1 MQNLYICDMVRKEIT
16 DYIEQ
21 HILPQYETLD
31 AAHRTDHA
39 TTVIERSMKLAR
51 HYEVNEEMVYVVAA
65 YHDIGLQFGREKH
78 HTDSARLVRD
88 DAHLRQ
94 WFTTEQ
100 IGTIAEAAE
109 DHRASAKCEPR
120 SIYGRIVAEADRAIE
135 PMSILRRTVQYGLA
149 HYPHLTKEE
158 HWNRTLEHLAE
169 KYAEGGY
176 LRLWISE
183 SDNATKLEEL
193 REIIKDRVR
202 LRQIFEQI
210 FEQEIK

>member
-1 MQNLYICDMVRKEIT
+1 MVRKEIR

-21 HILPQYETLD
+21 HILPRYETFD

-65 YHDIGLQFGREKH
+65 YHDIGLEFGREMH
-78 HTDSARLVRD
+78 HQESARLVMEDKELCR
-88 DAHLRQ
+88 
-94 WFTTEQ
+94 WFSVEQ
-100 IGTIAEAAE
+100 RTTIAEAAE

-135 PMSILRRTVQYGLA
+135 PISIVRRTVQYGLA
-149 HYPHLTKEE
+149 HYPHLAKEE
-158 HWNRTLEHLAE
+158 HWLRTVEHLEE

-176 LRLWISE
+176 LRLWIAE

-193 REIIKDRVR
+193 RAIIKDKAR
-202 LRQIFEQI
+202 LREIFELI
-210 FEQEIK
+210 FEQESI

>member
-1 MQNLYICDMVRKEIT
+1 MVRKEIR

-21 HILPQYETLD
+21 HILPRYETFD

-65 YHDIGLQFGREKH
+65 YHDIGLEFGREMH
-78 HTDSARLVRD
+78 HRESARLVMEDKELCR
-88 DAHLRQ
+88 
-94 WFTTEQ
+94 WFSVEQ
-100 IGTIAEAAE
+100 RTTIAEAAE

-135 PMSILRRTVQYGLA
+135 PISIVRRTVQYGLA
-149 HYPHLTKEE
+149 HYPHLAKEE
-158 HWNRTLEHLAE
+158 HWLRTVEHLEE
-169 KYAEGGY
+169 KYADGGY
-176 LRLWISE
+176 LRLWIAE

-193 REIIKDRVR
+193 RAIIRDKAR
-202 LRQIFEQI
+202 LREIFELI
-210 FEQEIK
+210 FEQESI

>member
-1 MQNLYICDMVRKEIT
+1 MVRKEIR

-21 HILPQYETLD
+21 HILPRYETFD

-39 TTVIERSMKLAR
+39 TTVIERSMKLAQ

-65 YHDIGLQFGREKH
+65 YHDIGLEFGREMH
-78 HTDSARLVRD
+78 HRESARLIMEDKELCR
-88 DAHLRQ
+88 
-94 WFTTEQ
+94 WFSVEQ
-100 IGTIAEAAE
+100 RTTIAEAAE

-135 PMSILRRTVQYGLA
+135 PISIVRRTVQYGLA
-149 HYPHLTKEE
+149 HYPHLAKEE
-158 HWNRTLEHLAE
+158 HWLRTVKHLEE

-176 LRLWISE
+176 LKLWIAE

-193 REIIKDRVR
+193 RAIIKDKAR
-202 LRQIFEQI
+202 LREIFELI
-210 FEQEIK
+210 FEQESI

>member
-1 MQNLYICDMVRKEIT
+1 MVRKEIR

-21 HILPQYETLD
+21 RILPRYETFD

-65 YHDIGLQFGREKH
+65 YHDIGLEFGREMH
-78 HTDSARLVRD
+78 HRESARLVMEDKELCR
-88 DAHLRQ
+88 
-94 WFTTEQ
+94 WFSVEQ
-100 IGTIAEAAE
+100 RTTIAEAAE

-135 PMSILRRTVQYGLA
+135 PISIVRRTVQYGLA
-149 HYPHLTKEE
+149 HYPHLAKEE
-158 HWNRTLEHLAE
+158 HWLRTMEHLEE

-176 LRLWISE
+176 LRLWIAE

-193 REIIKDRVR
+193 RAIIKDKAR
-202 LRQIFEQI
+202 LREIFELI
-210 FEQEIK
+210 FEQESI

>member
-1 MQNLYICDMVRKEIT
+1 MVRKEIR

-21 HILPQYETLD
+21 HILPRYETFD

-65 YHDIGLQFGREKH
+65 YHDIGLEFGREMH
-78 HTDSARLVRD
+78 HRESARLVMEDKELCR
-88 DAHLRQ
+88 
-94 WFTTEQ
+94 WFSVEQ
-100 IGTIAEAAE
+100 RTTIAEAAE

-135 PMSILRRTVQYGLA
+135 PISIVRRTVQYGLA
-149 HYPHLTKEE
+149 HYPHLAKEE
-158 HWNRTLEHLAE
+158 HWLRTVEHLEE

-176 LRLWISE
+176 LKLWIAE

-193 REIIKDRVR
+193 RAIIKDEAR
-202 LRQIFEQI
+202 LREIFELI
-210 FEQEIK
+210 FEQESI

>member
-1 MQNLYICDMVRKEIT
+1 MVRKEIR

-21 HILPQYETLD
+21 HILPRYETFD

-65 YHDIGLQFGREKH
+65 YHDIGLEFGREMH
-78 HTDSARLVRD
+78 HRESARLVMEDKELCR
-88 DAHLRQ
+88 
-94 WFTTEQ
+94 WFSVEQ
-100 IGTIAEAAE
+100 RTTIAEAAE

-135 PMSILRRTVQYGLA
+135 PISIVRRTVQYGLA
-149 HYPHLTKEE
+149 HYPHLAKEE
-158 HWNRTLEHLAE
+158 HWLRTVEHLEE

-176 LRLWISE
+176 LRLWIAE

-193 REIIKDRVR
+193 RAIIKDKAR
-202 LRQIFEQI
+202 LRKIFELI
-210 FEQEIK
+210 YEQESI

>member
-1 MQNLYICDMVRKEIT
+1 MVRKEIR

-21 HILPQYETLD
+21 RILPRYETFD

-39 TTVIERSMKLAR
+39 TTVIERSMKLAQ

-65 YHDIGLQFGREKH
+65 YHDIGLEFGREMH
-78 HTDSARLVRD
+78 HRESARLIMEDKELCR
-88 DAHLRQ
+88 
-94 WFTTEQ
+94 WFSVEQ
-100 IGTIAEAAE
+100 RTTIAEAAE

-135 PMSILRRTVQYGLA
+135 PISIVRRTVQYGLA
-149 HYPHLTKEE
+149 HYPHLAKEE
-158 HWNRTLEHLAE
+158 HWLRTVEHLEE

-176 LRLWISE
+176 LRLWIAE

-193 REIIKDRVR
+193 RAIIKDKAR
-202 LRQIFEQI
+202 LREIFELI
-210 FEQEIK
+210 FEQESI

>member
-1 MQNLYICDMVRKEIT
+1 MIRKEIR

-21 HILPQYETLD
+21 HILPRYETFD

-39 TTVIERSMKLAR
+39 TTVIERSMKLAQ

-65 YHDIGLQFGREKH
+65 YHDIGLEFGREMH
-78 HTDSARLVRD
+78 HRESARLVMEDKELCR
-88 DAHLRQ
+88 
-94 WFTTEQ
+94 WFSVEQ
-100 IGTIAEAAE
+100 RTTIAEAAE

-135 PMSILRRTVQYGLA
+135 PISIVRRTVQYGLA
-149 HYPHLTKEE
+149 HYPPLAKEE
-158 HWNRTLEHLAE
+158 HWLRTMEHLEE

-176 LRLWISE
+176 LRLWIAE

-193 REIIKDRVR
+193 RAIIKDEAR
-202 LRQIFEQI
+202 LREIFELI
-210 FEQEIK
+210 FEQESI

>member
-1 MQNLYICDMVRKEIT
+1 MIRKEIK

-21 HILPQYETLD
+21 HILPRYETFD

-39 TTVIERSMKLAR
+39 TTVIERSMKLAQ

-65 YHDIGLQFGREKH
+65 YHDIGLEFGREMH
-78 HTDSARLVRD
+78 HRESARLIMEDKELCR
-88 DAHLRQ
+88 
-94 WFTTEQ
+94 WFSVEQ
-100 IGTIAEAAE
+100 RTTIAEAAE

-135 PMSILRRTVQYGLA
+135 PISIVRRTVQYGLA
-149 HYPHLTKEE
+149 HYPHLAKEE
-158 HWNRTLEHLAE
+158 HWLRTVEHLEE

-176 LRLWISE
+176 LKLWIAE

-193 REIIKDRVR
+193 RAIIKDKAR
-202 LRQIFEQI
+202 LREIFELI
-210 FEQEIK
+210 FEQEFI

>member
-1 MQNLYICDMVRKEIT
+1 MVRKEIR

-21 HILPQYETLD
+21 HILPRYETFD

-39 TTVIERSMKLAR
+39 TTVIERSMKLAQ

-65 YHDIGLQFGREKH
+65 YHDIGLEFGREMH
-78 HTDSARLVRD
+78 HRESARLVMEDNELCRG
-88 DAHLRQ
+88 
-94 WFTTEQ
+94 FSVEQ
-100 IGTIAEAAE
+100 RTTIAEAAE

-135 PMSILRRTVQYGLA
+135 PISIVRRTVQYGLA
-149 HYPHLTKEE
+149 HYPHLAKEE
-158 HWNRTLEHLAE
+158 HWLRTVEHLEE

-176 LRLWISE
+176 LRLWIAE

-193 REIIKDRVR
+193 RAIIKDKARVR
-202 LRQIFEQI
+202 EIFELI
-210 FEQEIK
+210 FEQESI

>member
-1 MQNLYICDMVRKEIT
+1 MIRKEIK

-21 HILPQYETLD
+21 HILPRYETFD

-39 TTVIERSMKLAR
+39 TTVIERSMKLAQ

-65 YHDIGLQFGREKH
+65 YHDIGLEFGREMH
-78 HTDSARLVRD
+78 HRESARLVMEDKELCR
-88 DAHLRQ
+88 
-94 WFTTEQ
+94 WFSVEQ
-100 IGTIAEAAE
+100 RTTIAEAAE

-135 PMSILRRTVQYGLA
+135 PISIVRRTVQYGLA
-149 HYPHLTKEE
+149 HYPHLAKEE
-158 HWNRTLEHLAE
+158 HWLRTVEHLEE

-176 LRLWISE
+176 LKLWIAE

-193 REIIKDRVR
+193 RAIIKDKAR
-202 LRQIFEQI
+202 LREIFELI
-210 FEQEIK
+210 FEQEFI

>member
-1 MQNLYICDMVRKEIT
+1 MVRKEIR

-21 HILPQYETLD
+21 HILPRYETFD

-65 YHDIGLQFGREKH
+65 YHDIGLEFGREMH
-78 HTDSARLVRD
+78 HRESARLVMEDKELCR
-88 DAHLRQ
+88 
-94 WFTTEQ
+94 WFSVEQ
-100 IGTIAEAAE
+100 RTTIAEAAE

-135 PMSILRRTVQYGLA
+135 PISIVRRTVQYGLA
-149 HYPHLTKEE
+149 HYPHLAKEE
-158 HWNRTLEHLAE
+158 HWLRTVEHLEE

-176 LRLWISE
+176 LKLWIAE

-193 REIIKDRVR
+193 RAIIRDKAR
-202 LRQIFEQI
+202 LHEIFELI
-210 FEQEIK
+210 FEQESI

>member
-1 MQNLYICDMVRKEIT
+1 MVRKEIR

-21 HILPQYETLD
+21 RILPRYETFD

-51 HYEVNEEMVYVVAA
+51 HYKVNEEMVYVVAA
-65 YHDIGLQFGREKH
+65 YHDIGLEFGREMH
-78 HTDSARLVRD
+78 HRESARLVMQDKELCR
-88 DAHLRQ
+88 
-94 WFTTEQ
+94 WFSVEQ
-100 IGTIAEAAE
+100 RTTIAEAAE

-135 PMSILRRTVQYGLA
+135 PITIVRRTVQYGLA
-149 HYPHLTKEE
+149 HYPHLAKEE
-158 HWNRTLEHLAE
+158 HWLRTVEHLEE

-176 LRLWISE
+176 LRLWIAE

-193 REIIKDRVR
+193 RAIIKDKVM
-202 LRQIFEQI
+202 LREIFELI
-210 FEQEIK
+210 FEQESI

>member
-1 MQNLYICDMVRKEIT
+1 MIRKEIK

-21 HILPQYETLD
+21 HILPRYETFD

-39 TTVIERSMKLAR
+39 TTVIERSMKLAQ

-65 YHDIGLQFGREKH
+65 YHDIGLEFGREMH
-78 HTDSARLVRD
+78 HRESARLVMEDKELCR
-88 DAHLRQ
+88 
-94 WFTTEQ
+94 WFSVEQ
-100 IGTIAEAAE
+100 RTTIAEAAE

-135 PMSILRRTVQYGLA
+135 PITIVRRTVQYGLA
-149 HYPHLTKEE
+149 HYPHLAKEE
-158 HWNRTLEHLAE
+158 HWLRTMEHLEE

-176 LRLWISE
+176 LRLWIAE

-193 REIIKDRVR
+193 RAIIKDKAR
-202 LRQIFEQI
+202 LREIFELI
-210 FEQEIK
+210 FEQESI

>member
-1 MQNLYICDMVRKEIT
+1 MVRKEIR

-21 HILPQYETLD
+21 HILPRYETFD

-65 YHDIGLQFGREKH
+65 YHDIGLEFGREMH
-78 HTDSARLVRD
+78 HRESARLIMEDKELCR
-88 DAHLRQ
+88 
-94 WFTTEQ
+94 WFSVEQ
-100 IGTIAEAAE
+100 RTTIAEAAE

-135 PMSILRRTVQYGLA
+135 PISIVRRTVQYGLA
-149 HYPHLTKEE
+149 HYPHLAKEE
-158 HWNRTLEHLAE
+158 HWLRTVEHLEE

-176 LRLWISE
+176 LKLWIAE

-193 REIIKDRVR
+193 RAIIKDKAR
-202 LRQIFEQI
+202 LREIFELI
-210 FEQEIK
+210 FEQEFI

>member
-1 MQNLYICDMVRKEIT
+1 MVRKEIR

-21 HILPQYETLD
+21 HILPRYETFD

-65 YHDIGLQFGREKH
+65 YHDIGLEFGREMH
-78 HTDSARLVRD
+78 HRESARLIMEDKELCR
-88 DAHLRQ
+88 
-94 WFTTEQ
+94 WFSVEQ
-100 IGTIAEAAE
+100 RTTIAEAAE

-135 PMSILRRTVQYGLA
+135 PISIVRRTVQYGLA
-149 HYPHLTKEE
+149 HYPHLAKEE
-158 HWNRTLEHLAE
+158 HWLRTVEHLEE

-176 LRLWISE
+176 LKLWIAE

-193 REIIKDRVR
+193 RAIIRDKAR
-202 LRQIFEQI
+202 LREIFELI
-210 FEQEIK
+210 FEQESI